1 MIRWALNT
9 FNRSPILHLRA
20 GFTLIE
26 MLVVIA
32 IIGILASIILAAVGS
47 AKTQAFDAKVKG
59 QLSNIRNGAAN
70 YQVINANYGPQTVSC
85 TSGMFTDTAT
95 GLDRLSISANYPVG
109 ENTIV
114 CESSGTAFAVE
125 DNLSGTSNFWCVDS
139 NGVSKKINA
148 ALSTSTPTYVCP

>member
-1 MIRWALNT
+1 MLRGAL
-9 FNRSPILHLRA
+9 FLLNRSRTLSYRG

-32 IIGILASIILAAVGS
+32 IVGILASIILGAVGS
-47 AKTQAFDAKVKG
+47 AKTQAYDAKVKG
-59 QLSNIRNGAAN
+59 QLSSIRNGAAN
-70 YQVINANYGPQTVSC
+70 YQVVNANYGAQTVSC
-85 TSGMFTDTAT
+85 ASGMFTDSAT
-95 GLDRLSISANYPVG
+95 GLDKLSISANYPVG

-125 DNLSGTSNFWCVDS
+125 DNLSGAGNYWCVDS

-148 ALSTSTPTYVCP
+148 QLSTSSPAYVCP